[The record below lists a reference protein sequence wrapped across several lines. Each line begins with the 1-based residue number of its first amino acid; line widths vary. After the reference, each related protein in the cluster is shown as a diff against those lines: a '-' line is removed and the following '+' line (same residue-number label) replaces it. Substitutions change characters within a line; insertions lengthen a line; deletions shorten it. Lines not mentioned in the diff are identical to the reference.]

1 LFQLVGE
8 SDDVL
13 KNAWRE
19 RNWAVFIRVWLWVSV
34 GLTVF
39 FFVAA
44 FILVFLFSI
53 KSGGGDT
60 ALRFAVPFGA
70 MVGLFALIFTLP
82 VMMLINHR

>member
-1 LFQLVGE
+1 
-8 SDDVL
+8 
-13 KNAWRE
+13 
-19 RNWAVFIRVWLWVSV
+19 LWVSV